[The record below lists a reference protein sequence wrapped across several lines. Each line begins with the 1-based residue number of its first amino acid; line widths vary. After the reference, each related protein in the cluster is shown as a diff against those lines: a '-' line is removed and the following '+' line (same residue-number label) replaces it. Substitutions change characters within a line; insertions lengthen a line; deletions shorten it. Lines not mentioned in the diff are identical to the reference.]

1 MTRRVLG
8 KGSFCLLLCTAL
20 AGPAGAGEPER
31 ERTPAPPAALAEA
44 PPAADEAS
52 TAAPNADAKQDVALE
67 SAARPAGRIARAT
80 FTTAVVDREPSD
92 SIDALDTEQT
102 EVAFFTELRGFTGQT
117 LIHRW
122 EHGGRVVAEVPV
134 EVRGPRWRAYST
146 KQLDPAE
153 TGEWTVS
160 VVDASGQV
168 LESASLEYRETA
180 PDPHPAAP
188 MASAPGSRAR
198 EASEESAPTGAPAAP
213 SP

>member
-8 KGSFCLLLCTAL
+8 KGAFCLLLATAL

-31 ERTPAPPAALAEA
+31 EGSPA
-44 PPAADEAS
+44 PAADEAS
-52 TAAPNADAKQDVALE
+52 AAAPKAKAAPDARQEVASE

-80 FTTAVVDREPSD
+80 FTTAVVDREPID

-102 EVAFFTELRGFTGQT
+102 EVAFFTELRDFTGET
-117 LIHRW
+117 VIHRW

-153 TGEWTVS
+153 AGDWTVS

-168 LESASLEYRETA
+168 LESASLEYREAVPA
-180 PDPHPAAP
+180 PT
-188 MASAPGSRAR
+188 ASAPGGARA
-198 EASEESAPTGAPAAP
+198 ASEEATAASAPASAPAAP
-213 SP
+213 AP